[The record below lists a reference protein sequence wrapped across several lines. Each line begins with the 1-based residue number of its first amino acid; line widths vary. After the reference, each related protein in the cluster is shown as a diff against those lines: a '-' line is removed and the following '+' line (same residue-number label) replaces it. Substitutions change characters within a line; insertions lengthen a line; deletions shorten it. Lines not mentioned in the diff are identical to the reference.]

1 MRPLMQ
7 AKYAIASSAVFAC
20 LGCALA
26 PMAQAQASHCLSDI
40 NVRTKLMAS
49 VRSALRS
56 PSVPE
61 KIAAKAD
68 SLIWLSSDSLCAV
81 AVSAFN
87 ANAVDSVSAVYVIEV
102 PGDSYVVMPE
112 STDGKLLE
120 YTWYTINWSDPVVM
134 TP

>member
-1 MRPLMQ
+1 MRSMIQ
-7 AKYAIASSAVFAC
+7 VKYAIASSALFTC

-26 PMAQAQASHCLSDI
+26 PMAQAQASHCLSDV
-40 NVRTKLMAS
+40 NVRTKLIAS

-56 PSVPE
+56 PSVPV
-61 KIAAKAD
+61 KVAAKAD
-68 SLIWLSSDSLCAV
+68 SVTWISSDSLCAV

-87 ANAVDSVSAVYVIEV
+87 AHAADSVSAVYVVEV